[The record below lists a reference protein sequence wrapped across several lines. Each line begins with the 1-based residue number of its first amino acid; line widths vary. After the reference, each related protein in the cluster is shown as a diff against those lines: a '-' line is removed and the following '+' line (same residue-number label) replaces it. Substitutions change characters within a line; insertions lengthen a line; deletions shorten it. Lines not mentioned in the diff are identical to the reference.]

1 MEANVY
7 EAIIVGGGPAGLSA
21 ALTLGRTHRT
31 VLLLDSGRGRNAAAD
46 ATHNLFTRDGAPP
59 EQLCEIGRDQLS
71 NYPSV
76 KIRNSEAASAK
87 EVPDV
92 GFEVTLSDGSTAAGK
107 RLLLASGLVD
117 NLPNLPGAAPL
128 WGSSVLNCPYC
139 HGFEVSR
146 KRIAVIGAEPDRAK
160 LALHLSRFSDDVTL
174 CTNGPAEFPPALQS
188 ALRKAG
194 IEQRYEPISQLEGMT
209 EWLETVIFESGPPLA
224 CDAAFIKAE
233 AEQRSSL
240 PEQLGCVAF
249 DDRLIEVDESGQT
262 SVSGVYAAGDMARRA
277 TVPIPQAAVIAAAA
291 SGTIAAVA

>member
-1 MEANVY
+1 V
-7 EAIIVGGGPAGLSA
+7 
-21 ALTLGRTHRT
+21 
-31 VLLLDSGRGRNAAAD
+31 
-46 ATHNLFTRDGAPP
+46 FTRDGVSP
-59 EQLCEIGRDQLS
+59 EQLREIGRDQLS

-76 KIRNSEAASAK
+76 EIRNSEATSAK
-87 EVPDV
+87 KVIHV
-92 GFEVTLSDGSTAAGK
+92 GFEVALSDGDTATGK

-117 NLPNLPGAAPL
+117 NLPNLPGVGPL
-128 WGSSVLNCPYC
+128 WGVSVLNCPYC

-146 KRIAVIGAEPDRAK
+146 KRIAVLGAESDRAK

-194 IEQRYEPISQLEGMT
+194 VEQRYEPINRLEAMNKR
-209 EWLETVIFESGPPLA
+209 LETVIFESGPPLT
-224 CDAAFIKAE
+224 CNAAFIKAE

-249 DDRLIEVDESGQT
+249 DDRLIEVNESGET

-277 TVPIPQAAVIAAAA
+277 TVPVPQAAVIAAAA
-291 SGTIAAVA
+291 SGTIAAVALDQDLVNADFGLPT